1 MSAQHPHHHVP
12 PPLPQPDGSTLT
24 QKQLAAMIS
33 LPAAVINQY
42 ESGQAIPNGEVLSKI
57 ERALGVRLPRPAKK

>member
-1 MSAQHPHHHVP
+1 
-12 PPLPQPDGSTLT
+12 
-24 QKQLAAMIS
+24 MIS